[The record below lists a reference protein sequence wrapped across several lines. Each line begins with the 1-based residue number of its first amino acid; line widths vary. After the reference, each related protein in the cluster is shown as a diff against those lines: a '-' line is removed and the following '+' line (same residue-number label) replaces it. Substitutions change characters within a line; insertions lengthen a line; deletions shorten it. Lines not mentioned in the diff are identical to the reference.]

1 MSDNPDTPI
10 HPDGKARCRWCGT
23 DPLYMAYHDTEWGVP
38 EHDSRAL
45 FEKLIL
51 DGFQAGLAWITILRK
66 RENFR
71 RAFDGFEPE
80 TIARYTPQKVEA
92 LMLDAGIVRNR
103 AKIEGTVL
111 SARAYLDLR
120 EKGTAFCDLMW
131 EAVGGATK
139 VNRPGRLAEVPAET
153 AESRA
158 LSKRL
163 KGAGFKFCGPTIVY
177 AAMQACGLVD
187 DHLAD
192 CHCAR
197 PLKPARKRALKSA

>member
-1 MSDNPDTPI
+1 MASGEAMP
-10 HPDGKARCRWCGT
+10 HADGHLRCPWCGT
-23 DPLYMAYHDTEWGVP
+23 DPLYVAYHDDEWGVP

-45 FEKLIL
+45 FEKLLL

-80 TIARYTPQKVEA
+80 IIARYDAAKVEA
-92 LMLDAGIVRNR
+92 LMQDAGIVRNR
-103 AKIEGTVL
+103 AKIEGAVL

-120 EKGTAFCDLMW
+120 EKGTPFSQFMW
-131 EAVGGATK
+131 ESVGGTPQ
-139 VNRPGRLAEVPAET
+139 VNRPRRLSDIPAET
-153 AESRA
+153 PASQV

-163 KGAGFKFCGPTIVY
+163 KGLGFKFCGPTIVY

-197 PLKPARKRALKSA
+197 QERGAPLRSA